1 MRIRNAIFCIALGL
15 FIIWLVNQPSSKPT
29 PPGPGP
35 VDPPATSAKM
45 LMLYDADNKAKLPD
59 KGAMLDSPTFR
70 TWLGAHHVDWRIS
83 PAGTVFN
90 DDQPEF
96 KKLSEQERKGDNW
109 LYLDNGRIRGKISQ
123 PLPENEDAAEKLI
136 GRYSK

>member
-1 MRIRNAIFCIALGL
+1 MIRIRL
-15 FIIWLVNQPSSKPT
+15 FIGLLVVLALYRHFAPSTKPN
-29 PPGPGP
+29 P
-35 VDPPATSAKM
+35 VDPTPTPSTSSRM